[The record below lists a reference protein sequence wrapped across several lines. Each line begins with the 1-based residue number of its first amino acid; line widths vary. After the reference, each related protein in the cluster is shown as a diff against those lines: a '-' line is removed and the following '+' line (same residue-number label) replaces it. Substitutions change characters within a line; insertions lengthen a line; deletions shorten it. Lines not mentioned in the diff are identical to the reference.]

1 MNRFDDA
8 GKLLLRLTIGI
19 LLLMHGLFKLAN
31 GIESITALVLA
42 QGWPAWIAF
51 GVFIGEIIAPS
62 LLIIGVLTRAG
73 ALVGGRLHSA
83 MPWHVE
89 AQYRLAWSSVS
100 SRPSVP
106 RQYRARRRDF
116 SNENL
121 QARAAV
127 QQTRCQKPDLQG
139 LQTGC

>member
-31 GIESITALVLA
+31 GIDKITEYVLA
-42 QGWPAWIAF
+42 QGWPAWFAF

-73 ALVGGRLHSA
+73 ALVIVFNMGLAIYLAHASQVLTLTKTGGWAL
-83 MPWHVE
+83 E
-89 AQYRLAWSSVS
+89 
-100 SRPSVP
+100 
-106 RQYRARRRDF
+106 
-116 SNENL
+116 
-121 QARAAV
+121 
-127 QQTRCQKPDLQG
+127 LQG
-139 LQTGC
+139 LFLMGALVVALLGAGRFSLGGSHGRMN

>member
-31 GIESITALVLA
+31 GIESISALVQA

-73 ALVGGRLHSA
+73 ALVIVFNMGLAIYLAHASQILTLTKTGGWAL
-83 MPWHVE
+83 E
-89 AQYRLAWSSVS
+89 
-100 SRPSVP
+100 
-106 RQYRARRRDF
+106 
-116 SNENL
+116 
-121 QARAAV
+121 
-127 QQTRCQKPDLQG
+127 LQG
-139 LQTGC
+139 LFLMGALVVALLGAGRFSLGGSHGRMN